1 MPARLKDVCLDANDG
16 SLVADWWCRTLRY
29 RRRDPEVV
37 APEPICIVDPNGSG
51 PPIWINTV
59 PERKQV
65 KNRMHIDVI
74 GDVNELVEL
83 GATVLRNP
91 DDDIDWHIL
100 ADVEGNEFCVFAPQ
114 R

>member
-1 MPARLKDVCLDANDG
+1 
-16 SLVADWWCRTLRY
+16 
-29 RRRDPEVV
+29 
-37 APEPICIVDPNGSG
+37 VDPNGSG